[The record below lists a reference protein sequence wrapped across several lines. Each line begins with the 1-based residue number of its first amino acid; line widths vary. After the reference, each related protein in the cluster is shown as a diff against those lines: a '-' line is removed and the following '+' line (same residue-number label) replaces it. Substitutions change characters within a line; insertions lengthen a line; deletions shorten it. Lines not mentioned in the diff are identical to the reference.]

1 MALKASALKV
11 GDTHSEQVV
20 ENLSRT
26 QIVQYAGVSGD
37 YNPLHTD
44 EVYTVQVAGYPSVFA
59 HGMLTMGLTGKMLT
73 NYVGDGR
80 LTKFGV
86 RFTNQVWPGD
96 TLESKAT
103 VAAIREENGQKVA
116 DLTISTTNQDGKE
129 VVFRN
134 CYGASGSVMARPFP
148 TAGDGLAFQACRRVS
163 PDVRNT
169 RLIQRVSLQ
178 SVSRVDCQVTICHSL
193 PRLA

>member
-11 GDTHSEQVV
+11 GDTHSERVV

-44 EVYTVQVAGYPSVFA
+44 EVYTTQAAGYKSTFA

-96 TLESKAT
+96 TLESTAT
-103 VAAIREENGQKVA
+103 VEAIREENGQKLV
-116 DLTISTTNQDGKE
+116 DLKLSTKNQNGVE
-129 VVFRN
+129 VVTGN
-134 CYGASGSVMARPFP
+134 A
-148 TAGDGLAFQACRRVS
+148 TA
-163 PDVRNT
+163 
-169 RLIQRVSLQ
+169 
-178 SVSRVDCQVTICHSL
+178 RVD
-193 PRLA
+193 P

>member
-11 GDTHSEQVV
+11 GDTHSETVV

-26 QIVQYAGVSGD
+26 QIVQYAGTSGD
-37 YNPLHTD
+37 YNPLHSD
-44 EVYTVQVAGYPSVFA
+44 EVYTTQAAGYPSVFA

-96 TLESKAT
+96 TLTAKAT
-103 VAAIREENGQKVA
+103 VEALRDEGGQKLV
-116 DLTISTTNQDGKE
+116 DLTLSTVNQDGKE
-129 VVFRN
+129 VV
-134 CYGASGSVMARPFP
+134 SGSA
-148 TAGDGLAFQACRRVS
+148 TA
-163 PDVRNT
+163 
-169 RLIQRVSLQ
+169 
-178 SVSRVDCQVTICHSL
+178 RVD
-193 PRLA
+193 A